1 MATLTDHEY
10 NLLLTLLTKWQEEE
24 STKRIEVMN
33 TDVVLNCTHLI
44 LELQKRVDKT

>member
-1 MATLTDHEY
+1 MTEHEN

-24 STKRIEVMN
+24 TDKALQMD

-44 LELQKRVDKT
+44 LELQKKQTTE

>member
-1 MATLTDHEY
+1 MATLTDHEN
-10 NLLLTLLTKWQEEE
+10 NLLLKLLTKWQEEE
-24 STKRIEVMN
+24 SEKQLKMN